1 MDHIRRIRTG
11 VGTAQP
17 GSDHATASSATVD
30 RSTVPVPRKWDAI
43 LTPPIEGQTTVEDMS
58 MTRNPFHHRRSR
70 GPAPGKGHYLPGSHE
85 AVSDRA
91 ASASR
96 QGGPPPAPPRRSTTS
111 PRLHPHRAVIGIS
124 PTPSPTVDRR
134 TALTSD

>member
-17 GSDHATASSATVD
+17 GSAHATASSATVD

-58 MTRNPFHHRRSR
+58 TTRNPFRHRRSR
-70 GPAPGKGHYLPGSHE
+70 GPAPGKGHYGDLRIMPMWSTFGL
-85 AVSDRA
+85 VGGYA
-91 ASASR
+91 ASFMSA
-96 QGGPPPAPPRRSTTS
+96 
-111 PRLHPHRAVIGIS
+111 
-124 PTPSPTVDRR
+124 
-134 TALTSD
+134 